1 MTNNLY
7 SLNDCIYLCLKD
19 GRYYTFWEIQA
30 IIHDK
35 TGKFYGE
42 PTISAGIRNMRKDHC
57 RERYGLKKTG
67 GGGGKKGR
75 ETGRGYKYKLITNK
89 E

>member
-1 MTNNLY
+1 MKKL
-7 SLNDCIYLCLKD
+7 SLNDCIYFALRD
-19 GRYYTFWEIQA
+19 GRYRTFWEIQTL
-30 IIHDK
+30 IKEK

-57 RERYGLKKTG
+57 RSKYGLKTYGEVITKKRLDN
-67 GGGGKKGR
+67 GK
-75 ETGRGYKYKLITNK
+75 GYKYRLIK